1 MAEVEKVW
9 WLYLLAC
16 ADGRTYAGIA
26 LDVAERFQVHVCGK
40 GSKFTRANRP
50 LRILGAQPF
59 ASRSAAQQAEYALK
73 QLEKPGKL
81 QWARRWPYAVA
92 AVQEVALND

>member
-1 MAEVEKVW
+1 MAEAEKIW

-50 LRILGAQPF
+50 LRVLGAQPF
-59 ASRSAAQQAEYALK
+59 ASRSAAQQAEHALK
-73 QLEKPGKL
+73 QLEKPAKL
-81 QWARRWPYAVA
+81 QWARRWPPPVDSPP
-92 AVQEVALND
+92 EIALNG

>member
-1 MAEVEKVW
+1 MAEAEKVW

-26 LDVAERFQVHVCGK
+26 LDVAERFQVHLSGK

-50 LRILGAQPF
+50 LRVLGAQPF
-59 ASRSAAQQAEYALK
+59 ASRSAAQQAKHALK
-73 QLEKPGKL
+73 QLEKPDKL
-81 QWARRWPYAVA
+81 QWALRWPHLETAPA
-92 AVQEVALND
+92 ETALSD